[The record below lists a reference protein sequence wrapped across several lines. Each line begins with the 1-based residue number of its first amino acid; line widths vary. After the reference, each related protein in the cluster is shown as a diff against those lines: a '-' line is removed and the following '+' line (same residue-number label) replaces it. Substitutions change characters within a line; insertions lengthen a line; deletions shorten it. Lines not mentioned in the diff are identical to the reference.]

1 MSDWYSD
8 DPIEDSFQSP
18 RRNRSFF
25 ALVLL
30 LVAGFFIQSTLA
42 GNIAL
47 STGQPVEFG
56 QGTIQTTACDNA
68 VTISPLTSF
77 ANVTGGGSFK
87 LSGVALSNLD
97 TTAQG
102 CAGRTLTMKV
112 YGDTGTSLST
122 FAIIIATDGSYSS
135 TSGTLS
141 NQGAQGS
148 TSSVTLTLSA
158 SIFSSS
164 VYKITIEGSST
175 ILTCATGGTC
185 VVGDTGPGG
194 GIIFYVDNGS
204 GFNCGPSFTSTCRYL
219 EVAQAGWNGG
229 SDPLSP
235 WANTAY
241 QSTAVPGIVSRYPAI
256 TDPSE
261 IGLGYQYSLAVVA
274 QGNDA
279 TTAVG
284 QARAYNGGSKSDW
297 YLPTTSELNLLCRW
311 NRGQAQSTTTV
322 CNGGALNSGTGASGS
337 GFLAEYYQSSSQ
349 LNTSLVW
356 VQQFGTVNGAGNQGG
371 GGKSATYRVR
381 PIRAF

>member
-8 DPIEDSFQSP
+8 DPIEDESVRP
-18 RRNRSFF
+18 RRSGSIF
-25 ALVLL
+25 AVALL
-30 LVAGFFIQSTLA
+30 LISGYFIQSTFA
-42 GNIAL
+42 GNISL
-47 STGQPVEFG
+47 NSGSGVEFG

-68 VTISPLTSF
+68 VAISPINSF
-77 ANVTGGGSFK
+77 ANSAGGGAFK

-122 FAIIIATDGSYSS
+122 FAIVIATDGSYSS

-148 TSSVTLTLSA
+148 SSSVTLTLSA
-158 SIFSSS
+158 SIFSTS

-185 VVGDTGPGG
+185 VVGETGPGG
-194 GIIFYVDNGS
+194 GIIFYVDSGS
-204 GFNCGPSFTSTCRYL
+204 GFNCGPTFTSTCRYL

-229 SDPLSP
+229 SDPLSTA
-235 WANTAY
+235 ANSAY
-241 QSTAVPGIVSRYPAI
+241 QSTAVPGIVSRNPAI
-256 TDPSE
+256 IDPSE

-279 TTAVG
+279 TTAAG
-284 QARAYNGGSKSDW
+284 QARAYNGGSKTDW

-322 CNGGALNSGTGASGS
+322 CNGGTMNSGTGASGS
-337 GFLAEYYQSSSQ
+337 GFLAEYYHSSSQ
-349 LNTSLVW
+349 LNSTQTW
-356 VQQFGTVNGAGNQGG
+356 VQQFGTVNGVGSQGG
-371 GGKSATYRVR
+371 ALKYASYRVR